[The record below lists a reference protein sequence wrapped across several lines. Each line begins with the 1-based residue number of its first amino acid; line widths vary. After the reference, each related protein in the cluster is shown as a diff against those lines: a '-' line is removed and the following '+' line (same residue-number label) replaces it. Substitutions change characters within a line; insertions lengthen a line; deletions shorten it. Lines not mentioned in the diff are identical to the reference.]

1 MKWLRSPRGLFVLG
15 VIVLVAT
22 NIAVLGGVAYN
33 RSGTPT
39 TLITLSER
47 ELPLPYYR
55 NEEDSSLALHLDWRV
70 LGAAEDDAPYRTW
83 GYPAWLTADKLA
95 ALGFQIDE
103 DPGADSDGRRS
114 QAPLPKEVFLVLENN
129 GAAYQEALLRAEK
142 ALAQAED
149 RLRADRSD
157 KQRQEAVKNATQR
170 LERERITA
178 SRLFAVDA
186 GLDPARLRETYADR
200 ARFIIAKGLVKPT
213 YDYGKHRRR
222 VQGYIQRL
230 SVEDIHVPLE
240 HRKLLDALIAK
251 DHSRREADAPPRY
264 DIALAYGRR
273 FEPWIVTVTPG
284 ASPSS

>member
-1 MKWLRSPRGLFVLG
+1 MKWLWSPRGLFALG
-15 VIVLVAT
+15 FTVLVAT
-22 NIAVLGGVAYN
+22 NIAVLAGVAYN
-33 RSGTPT
+33 RSGMPE

-55 NEEDSSLALHLDWRV
+55 NEEDSGLALHMDWRV
-70 LGAAEDDAPYRTW
+70 LGAEEDDTPYRSW

-95 ALGFQIDE
+95 ALGFQID
-103 DPGADSDGRRS
+103 ADQVLESDGRRTK
-114 QAPLPKEVFLVLENN
+114 APLPKEVFIVLENN
-129 GAAYQEALLRAEK
+129 GPAYREALRRAEQ

-149 RLRADRSD
+149 RLSADSTD
-157 KQRQEAVKNATQR
+157 QQRQETVDNAAKR

-186 GLDPARLRETYADR
+186 GLDPARLQETYADR

-230 SVEDIHVPLE
+230 CVEDIHVPLE

-251 DHSRREADAPPRY
+251 DRSQREAAAPPRY
-264 DIALAYGRR
+264 DITIAYGRR
-273 FEPWIVTVTPG
+273 FEPWIVAVTPP

>member
-1 MKWLRSPRGLFVLG
+1 MKWLWSPRGLFALG
-15 VIVLVAT
+15 FTVLVAT
-22 NIAVLGGVAYN
+22 NIAVLAGVAYN
-33 RSGTPT
+33 RSGTPE

-55 NEEDSSLALHLDWRV
+55 NEEDSGLALHVDWRV
-70 LGAAEDDAPYRTW
+70 LGAEEDDAPYRSW

-95 ALGFQIDE
+95 ALGFQINA
-103 DPGADSDGRRS
+103 DPGLETDGNRTRT
-114 QAPLPKEVFLVLENN
+114 PLPKAVFIVLENN
-129 GAAYQEALLRAEK
+129 GPAYREALRRAEQ
-142 ALAQAED
+142 ALARAKD
-149 RLRADRSD
+149 RLRADRTD
-157 KQRQEAVKNATQR
+157 QQRQETVDKAAKR
-170 LERERITA
+170 LERERISA

-200 ARFIIAKGLVKPT
+200 ARFIIARGLVKLT

-230 SVEDIHVPLE
+230 SVEDIHVPLAQ
-240 HRKLLDALIAK
+240 RKLLDALIAK

-273 FEPWIVTVTPG
+273 FEPWIVSVK
-284 ASPSS
+284 ALN